1 MKRTYLFWILFIVVL
16 VVWSIKISA
25 DSFNEEISNN
35 NVDAGVKLKL
45 ELIAKEAVI
54 AQNQTLISGPMA
66 LINSPLASSYQK
78 AIEKSLADKLNEYN
92 LLAKNQLA
100 YTNFQTDLKINDV
113 TVNGDKA
120 ILLATEHTSL
130 TITLPAGPSIEE
142 YELKHTF
149 HFVKKDNG
157 SEWILIKDQLPNGP
171 KPEGL
176 KPGEAPVDGPSTVK
190 FSGVILP
197 EEQLIAPQ
205 AAGTLNRNAIVSYAY
220 QYWSSPNPA
229 YKSYVD
235 IGNDCT
241 NFASQ
246 ALTAGGWCEVVGFF
260 TFSSAWWYGSADA
273 WPYHSNSW
281 SVANSFYEFTKNR
294 PRALIAPYF
303 SSMSVGDILQVDW
316 NDANS
321 NSVPDGYVDH
331 TMIVTRKDSNGEIF
345 LTYHSGANG
354 IPVFEKSISTLLSL
368 KPNARWYGWHLY
380 TYLD

>member
-176 KPGEAPVDGPSTVK
+176 KPGEAPVDGPSTV
-190 FSGVILP
+190 
-197 EEQLIAPQ
+197 
-205 AAGTLNRNAIVSYAY
+205 
-220 QYWSSPNPA
+220 
-229 YKSYVD
+229 
-235 IGNDCT
+235 
-241 NFASQ
+241 
-246 ALTAGGWCEVVGFF
+246 
-260 TFSSAWWYGSADA
+260 
-273 WPYHSNSW
+273 
-281 SVANSFYEFTKNR
+281 
-294 PRALIAPYF
+294 
-303 SSMSVGDILQVDW
+303 
-316 NDANS
+316 
-321 NSVPDGYVDH
+321 
-331 TMIVTRKDSNGEIF
+331 
-345 LTYHSGANG
+345 
-354 IPVFEKSISTLLSL
+354 
-368 KPNARWYGWHLY
+368 
-380 TYLD
+380 